1 MEKINQKLPL
11 SDEEEE
17 VESSGSKE
25 SADADDDSEEDTT
38 SDVLEESRS
47 NLSRF
52 PLKKLNHAIYFYL
65 FFDFCRISKVIE
77 SGNDEEEP
85 DDVEIKVPKTSKNKK
100 VPELNAKDANSFETV
115 QKIIAGGQ
123 FEKLKV
129 EQCKVYLRKYGLRLM
144 GKKDVLINRIKE
156 HLGIINGGGEQK
168 YPESSFVCDCKGDA
182 CTGDVVMF
190 EQNVYEMYNI
200 SSRSSAGPPC
210 GTRTVVGRVVRD
222 SYGSA
227 KQQHTFTIEV
237 LWSKGVKPLP
247 PLHPLLIKGRNLYKL
262 KTIRQLWE
270 DEEIRQKVLLE
281 KHSRG
286 SLAKS
291 NRKTRIQQK
300 KKTTLCAVCRQ
311 RVSKNEISTVPEP
324 KRRMSPDELEKKPAS
339 RLQNKFPAVSTRQ
352 PTQIREDKPAF
363 PPKIVLTEVH
373 MNTKMDS
380 ITTKQHPDG
389 SIKSKDNNGSNG
401 YQVANTNLGR
411 APSQRQV
418 CKYYP
423 QGRCRFGDKCKYLH
437 EEPPIKRQL
446 CRFYARGWCYHGEN
460 CKYLHERR

>member
-11 SDEEEE
+11 RDEEEE
-17 VESSGSKE
+17 VESSKSEE

-38 SDVLEESRS
+38 SDVLEE
-47 NLSRF
+47 
-52 PLKKLNHAIYFYL
+52 A
-65 FFDFCRISKVIE
+65 RISKVIE
-77 SGNDEEEP
+77 SVNDEEEP
-85 DDVEIKVPKTSKNKK
+85 EIKVPKTSKNKK
-100 VPELNAKDANSFETV
+100 VLEINAKDAKCFETV

-123 FEKLKV
+123 LEKLKV

-156 HLGIINGGGEQK
+156 HLWIINGAGEQK
-168 YPESSFVCDCKGDA
+168 YPESSFVYDCKGDA

-200 SSRSSAGPPC
+200 ASRSAAGPPC
-210 GTRTVVGRVVRD
+210 GTRIVVGRVVRE

-262 KTIRQLWE
+262 KTMRQLWA
-270 DEEIRQKVLLE
+270 DEEMRKKFLLE

-286 SLAKS
+286 SVARS
-291 NRKTRIQQK
+291 NRKIRTQQK
-300 KKTTLCAVCRQ
+300 EKRTLCAVCRQ
-311 RVSKNEISTVPEP
+311 RVSKNEKNTVPEP
-324 KRRMSPDELEKKPAS
+324 KRRMSPDELEMKPAS
-339 RLQNKFPAVSTRQ
+339 QLQNQLPAVSTRQ
-352 PTQIREDKPAF
+352 PTQIGEHKPAL
-363 PPKIVLTEVH
+363 PPKMIVLAEAR

-389 SIKSKDNNGSNG
+389 SIKSKGNNQSNG

-418 CKYYP
+418 CKYYS
-423 QGRCRFGDKCKYLH
+423 QGRCCFGDKCKYLH
-437 EEPPIKRQL
+437 EEPPIKRKL
-446 CRFYARGWCYHGEN
+446 CRYYARGGYCYHGEN
-460 CKYLHERR
+460 CNYLHERR